1 MQVPLSDIG
10 LTYKSKD
17 RGDYDALLRPAYVL
31 VLVSSLVEAWLL
43 GHKPADKIF
52 KSKPETALSEWHK
65 AMTHKFS
72 KAYFKQLSPQQ
83 NELIH
88 ALHYN
93 LSLALFD
100 HVKVEILK
108 SGQNEA
114 IQNLCVRCS
123 LTDQCPTWS
132 ILTMPISFQEVWK
145 PAVVEQDARVRD

>member
-1 MQVPLSDIG
+1 M
-10 LTYKSKD
+10 YKFRKC
-17 RGDYDALLRPAYVL
+17 GEQDANIEPAYVDHL
-31 VLVSSLVEAWLL
+31 LSSLVGPWLL
-43 GHKPADKIF
+43 GKTHVNVVTE
-52 KSKPETALSEWHK
+52 SQQETVVSHWHEDMK
-65 AMTHKFS
+65 DRFS
-72 KAYFKQLSPQQ
+72 KKYLGQLAKE
-83 NELIH
+83 NIELIH